1 MSKSIKDC
9 PECGARKIHDSVSLC
24 EVCEVAQ
31 RYEKRLAQ
39 LQAMLDLANAMH
51 DVAVKERDLAHY
63 QLANAAQ
70 KAAEPAVRVAEAG
83 SKSVWERRVE
93 TEKAE
98 RAEWRKYVEVQ
109 PKKYRAI
116 YDALRAECAQTPEG
130 HQWSF
135 SHWDMG
141 GDSEVYYCNFCRA
154 RKIDEV

>member
-1 MSKSIKDC
+1 MITYKDC

-31 RYEKRLAQ
+31 RYETRLEQ
-39 LQAMLDLANAMH
+39 LQAMLDLANA
-51 DVAVKERDLAHY
+51 
-63 QLANAAQ
+63 AQ
-70 KAAEPAVRVAEAG
+70 KAAKPAVRVAEAG

-98 RAEWRKYVEVQ
+98 RAERVACLAVLAE
-109 PKKYRAI
+109 KYRAT

-141 GDSEVYYCNFCRA
+141 GDNEVYYCNFCRA